1 MWFNVNLVSEMNN
14 KQILFFVLFVF
25 VQNVSRVYSSEYK
38 TDDNDIN
45 ITNIDNNFITADSD
59 EQSTT
64 GNPNYSSKPGSSGI
78 NNEDIFQKGTNFIQN
93 E

>member
-1 MWFNVNLVSEMNN
+1 MNN

-25 VQNVSRVYSSEYK
+25 VQNISRVYSSEYN
-38 TDDNDIN
+38 TDDNDTN
-45 ITNIDNNFITADSD
+45 IPNIDNNFITGDSD

-64 GNPNYSSKPGSSGI
+64 GNPNYSSKPGSSGK
-78 NNEDIFQKGTNFIQN
+78 NNEDILQKGTNFIQN